1 LQWKTRE
8 ELYGLAC
15 EADIATVPLVFA
27 QFSTVSGRDIILMMI
42 SAILL
47 HLVFLAFNFACIRV
61 LPLRASL
68 AAKKAVLIL

>member
-1 LQWKTRE
+1 M
-8 ELYGLAC
+8 
-15 EADIATVPLVFA
+15 PLVFA